1 MIINLTGPVDDLMVN
16 RLIDVLNIKE
26 DIPHYVYLK
35 TEGGDVTCQDAIIH
49 LLNENADKCILIGYG
64 YLYSAGFNIFYKA
77 ECPKT
82 LLPDTLG
89 MAHFAASFLR
99 ITETGKPN
107 MSDPDAFY
115 LKNLKITKS
124 KTMKFF
130 KSLAFTEQELEEA
143 SDGKEVWFNTKRMNE
158 LFKKHGAEIK

>member
-1 MIINLTGPVDDLMVN
+1 MIINLTGPVDDSMVN
-16 RLIDVLNIKE
+16 VLINGLNNKE
-26 DIPHYVYLK
+26 DSIHYIYLK

-49 LLNENADKCILIGYG
+49 LLSENSERCVLIGYG
-64 YLYSAGFNIFYKA
+64 YLYSAGFNIFYKS
-77 ECPKT
+77 ECPKA

-124 KTMKFF
+124 TTMKFF
-130 KSLAFTEQELEEA
+130 KSLAFTEQELTEV
-143 SDGKEVWFNTKRMNE
+143 SNGNEVWFNTKRMNE
-158 LFKKHGAEIK
+158 LFKKHGTEIK